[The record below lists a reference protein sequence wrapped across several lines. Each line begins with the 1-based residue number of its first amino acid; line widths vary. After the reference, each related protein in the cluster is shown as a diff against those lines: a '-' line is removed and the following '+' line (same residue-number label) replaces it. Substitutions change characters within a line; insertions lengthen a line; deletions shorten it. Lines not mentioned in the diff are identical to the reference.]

1 MSSVLRAEE
10 DLLALSARGA
20 VFDPP
25 RAGPSR
31 PAPETVVSRSGSC
44 QIVVPVAASR
54 TRPIRARTIGRRV
67 KAYISAEWFQVPTT

>member
-10 DLLALSARGA
+10 DLFALVRSRGR
-20 VFDPP
+20 FDPA

-31 PAPETVVSRSGSC
+31 PAPETVVSRSGPR
-44 QIVVPVAASR
+44 QIFVPVAASR

-67 KAYISAEWFQVPTT
+67 KAYISAEWFQLPTT